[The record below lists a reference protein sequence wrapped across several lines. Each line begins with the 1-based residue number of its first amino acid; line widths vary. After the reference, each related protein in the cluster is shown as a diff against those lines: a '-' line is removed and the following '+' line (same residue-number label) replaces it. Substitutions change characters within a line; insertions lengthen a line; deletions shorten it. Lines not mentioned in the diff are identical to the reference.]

1 MRRLL
6 VAIVFIA
13 AATPVFG
20 QSVYEKEAEIRRS
33 VPYSSM
39 LAKVPGLTL
48 SDYNRA
54 VRSLAEEEA
63 ATSRRSQLIEP
74 IYSPPAYTYTP
85 PTPTRSTPD
94 SYERRSGSSYDF
106 QSGNIY
112 TWRKS
117 DDGTTKVNGTNL
129 NTGSMWNTTIKPNG
143 SMTGWDSKMN
153 PWTYDAKSKTYMN
166 LGTGQMCI
174 GEGYARVCTK

>member
-1 MRRLL
+1 MLRLL
-6 VAIVFIA
+6 LAVALIA
-13 AATPVFG
+13 VATPVFA
-20 QSVYEKEAEIRRS
+20 QSVYEREAEIRRS
-33 VPYSSM
+33 ASYSSM

-48 SDYNRA
+48 ADYNRA
-54 VRSLAEEEA
+54 VRRLAEDEA
-63 ATSRRSQLIEP
+63 AASRRVVPSVP
-74 IYSPPAYTYTP
+74 VYTPPSYSPPTY
-85 PTPTRSTPD
+85 RSTPPPTTQ
-94 SYERRSGSSYDF
+94 RRSGSTYDW

-112 TWRKS
+112 SWRTS
-117 DDGTTKVNGTNL
+117 ANGNTDVNGMNL

-143 SMTGWDSKMN
+143 SMTGTDGKMN